1 MYWGRY
7 GHRAVS
13 AAHLEGN
20 ILKHLTVRDRLMAS
34 SMICGALSL
43 GLAGTAMAQTAPQTA
58 PPSTVQEVVVTGTR
72 IQNAN
77 LASVSPVTTVNNA
90 EIKLSGASRVEDLI
104 NSLPQSFAGQ
114 GSAVGNGATGTAT
127 VNLRGLGTPRTLV
140 LIDGRRLVPGDPA
153 YSNNNPVP
161 DLNFI
166 PTALVDRVEVLTGG
180 ASATYG
186 SDAVAGVVNFIMQK
200 NFTGIK
206 IDANAGFYDHDNN
219 NTMMQGLEKARG
231 FGAPSGSKIDGWQK
245 DVTLTLGVNSPDNK
259 GNAEVYMGYR
269 QIDAVS
275 QGARDYGACSLSES
289 GPGFACAGS
298 GTTALSH
305 FLVFT
310 PTGTAVGDPNGYI
323 LDPTGNGTTV
333 RPYVASRDA
342 YNFAPFNYYQR
353 PDTRYTAGVLS
364 HYELNEHAD
373 VYAQVMFMDDQTSS
387 QVAPSGVFGQ
397 TVNIP
402 CNSSLLSAQEVAT
415 FCTAAGQGP
424 TGTATL
430 ALLKRNVEG
439 GARIDNLRHTDYRL
453 LIGSKGAIDKTWS
466 YDAYAQYGTAIFAEN
481 FQNDFSLLR
490 SGNALA
496 SCTLFAQT
504 GCVPYNAFAIGGIS
518 QTALNYVSA
527 AGFQS
532 GSTVEQVVS
541 ATVSGALGDYGIK
554 SPWSTDGVGIAVGT
568 EYRREEMTLKTDDEY
583 SSGDLAGQGGARG
596 PVAGVYDVKEVFT
609 EVNVPLAKDMVGIQ
623 TLTLNTGYRYSD
635 YSTSG
640 RTDTYKIG
648 GEWAPVSDIKF
659 RAGYNRAV
667 RAPNLNELYAAT
679 GVALDGSIDP
689 CAGTSPA
696 ASFAA
701 CAKTG
706 VTAAQ
711 YGHIAINSANQYN
724 GQTGGNVNL
733 QPEKSDTISF
743 GFVAQP
749 RFIPGF
755 NLTVDYFDIKVNNVI
770 GTAGADLII
779 TQCVQTGDPFY
790 CSKIVRAPGTG
801 SLWLGTNGYI
811 QDTNFNLGSIQT
823 KGVDFTANYRLPLAS
838 FGWDRYGRFDVNFQG
853 TLLNSFVTTTI
864 PGGSSY
870 DCVGLY
876 GTVCDV
882 ATGGAP
888 APKFRS
894 KTRLTWQTPWNIQ
907 ASAAWRHVD
916 SVMVDSSSSN
926 PNLKGT
932 VNPGDAKLNA
942 FDYFDLS
949 ANWRIKDQYT
959 LRVGVNN
966 LMDLQPPLVGSGHLA
981 QVYGNGNTYPQV
993 YDALG
998 RYIFMGITA
1007 QF

>member
-1 MYWGRY
+1 MLGPR
-7 GHRAVS
+7 GHKTVVPP
-13 AAHLEGN
+13 HLEGN
-20 ILKHLTVRDRLMAS
+20 ILKHTTRDRLLAS
-34 SMICGALSL
+34 TIICGALSL
-43 GLAGTAMAQTAPQTA
+43 AMAGAASAQQA
-58 PPSTVQEVVVTGTR
+58 PPDTSAVQEVVVTGTR

-77 LASVSPVTTVNNA
+77 LTSVSPVTTVNNA
-90 EIKLSGASRVEDLI
+90 EIKLSGATRVEDLI
-104 NSLPQSFAGQ
+104 NALPQSFAGQ
-114 GSAVGNGATGTAT
+114 GSAIGNGANGTAT
-127 VNLRGLGTPRTLV
+127 VNLRGLGVQRTLV

-200 NFTGIK
+200 NFTGIRL
-206 IDANAGFYDHDNN
+206 DANAGFYDHDNT
-219 NTMMQGLEKARG
+219 NTMMQGLESSRG
-231 FGAPSGSKIDGWQK
+231 FAAPNGSKVDGWQK

-275 QGARDYGACSLSES
+275 QGARDYGACSLSEA
-289 GPGFACAGS
+289 GAGFACAGS
-298 GTTALSH
+298 GTTALSR

-310 PTGTAVGDPNGYI
+310 PTGTPVGNPNGYI
-323 LDPTGNGTTV
+323 LDPTGAGNTV
-333 RPYVASRDA
+333 RPYVSSRDA

-353 PDTRYTAGVLS
+353 PDERYTAGVLS

-373 VYAQVMFMDDQTSS
+373 IYAQVMFMDDNTSS
-387 QVAPSGVFGQ
+387 QAAPSGVFGQ
-397 TVNIP
+397 TVHIP

-430 ALLKRNVEG
+430 SLLKRNVEG
-439 GARIDNLRHTDYRL
+439 GVRVDNLRHTDYRL
-453 LIGSKGAIDKTWS
+453 VIGSKGDIDKTWS
-466 YDAYAQYGTAIFAEN
+466 YDAYAQYGTAIFSEN
-481 FQNDFSLLR
+481 FQNDMSLLR

-496 SCTLFAQT
+496 SCTQFAQT
-504 GCVPYNAFAIGGIS
+504 GCVPYNVFAIGGVS
-518 QTALNYVSA
+518 QAALNYVSA

-541 ATVSGALGDYGIK
+541 ATASGKLGDYGLK
-554 SPWSTDGVGIAVGT
+554 SPWATEGLDIAVGT
-568 EYRREEMTLKTDDEY
+568 EYRREQMTLRTDNEF

-596 PVAGVYDVKEVFT
+596 PVAGSYDVKEVFT
-609 EVNVPLAKDMVGIQ
+609 ELNVPLANDMVGIK

-635 YSTSG
+635 YSTAG

-648 GEWAPVSDIKF
+648 GEWAPISDIKF

-667 RAPNLNELYAAT
+667 RAPNLNELFAAT
-679 GVALDGSIDP
+679 GVVLDGSIDP
-689 CAGTSPA
+689 CAGTAPA
-696 ASFAA
+696 ASAA
-701 CAKTG
+701 QCALTG
-706 VTAAQ
+706 VSAAQ
-711 YGHIAINSANQYN
+711 YGHIAANSANQYN

-733 QPEKSDTISF
+733 QPEKSDTVTF
-743 GFVAQP
+743 GAVVNP
-749 RFIPGF
+749 RFIPGLNF
-755 NLTVDYFDIKVNNVI
+755 SVDYFDIKVNNVI

-790 CSKIVRAPGTG
+790 CGKIFRAPGTG

-811 QDTNFNLGSIQT
+811 QDTNFNLGSIET
-823 KGVDFTANYRLPLAS
+823 KGIDFTANYRLPLGAV
-838 FGWDRYGRFDVNFQG
+838 GWDKYGRFDINFDG
-853 TLLNSFVTTTI
+853 TLLNNFITQTV
-864 PGGSSY
+864 PGGSTY

-894 KTRLTWQTPWNIQ
+894 KTRFTWQTPWNIQ

-916 SVMVDSSSSN
+916 SVTVDSASTN
-926 PNLKGT
+926 PNLAGT
-932 VNPGDAKLNA
+932 VNPADAKLPS

-966 LMDLQPPLVGSGHLA
+966 VMDLQPPLVGSGHLA
-981 QVYGNGNTYPQV
+981 QVFGNGNTYPQV